1 VEERRGGGL
10 PGSAREEPRER
21 EISENAE
28 EDEILRKDRD
38 ERRNQG
44 DVGVILTFR

>member
-1 VEERRGGGL
+1 VAAL

-28 EDEILRKDRD
+28 EDEIPRKIETNEGTR
-38 ERRNQG
+38 EM
-44 DVGVILTFR
+44 